1 MASRAGADVDQT
13 VRRADRRLVVFDDH
27 DRVAGPPQIVDAL
40 DQPVVIG
47 RVQSDRR
54 LIQHVTDADQ
64 PAADVGRQ
72 PDALQFAAGER
83 FGSPVQRQVIDAH
96 ADQITQPPRDLGRD
110 RCGDSRLQR
119 RQFPRQGFTP
129 RRRLVDRHRDQFR
142 DGPPA
147 DRHRPRLRPQ
157 PRAVACGADGRTTAG
172 RLPPVGG
179 EPDQSDPVARPARPV
194 RAVVTERPRLDLLE
208 RLAAIHARH
217 CRRKNFF
224 TRFAV
229 RGFDH
234 RGQQPVGH
242 FERRVD
248 RRGQPRPAAVVL
260 DLQPVH
266 DGVDRM
272 QFPDG
277 QRRHVLDRRHH
288 PVDAD
293 PDQTRRD
300 DVLQHLAVTASAA
313 ADDRRQDRQLRAD
326 RQRRQFVDDRRRVPP
341 RHLAAAPAAVQHPDP
356 CVQQP
361 QIVVH
366 LGDRRDG
373 AASAGGVVLLVDRQR
388 RSQPVDRVD
397 VRPRDLVQELS
408 SVRRQRIDVLPLT
421 LGVQRVE
428 RQRRFPA
435 ARHAGNDRQR
445 VPRDVDIDIPQVVD
459 ADPPQLDRMRFGRRH
474 GLPDPNFCASI
485 VPGWFTCTFAPMG
498 SRGGMGIMI
507 ARQTVPG
514 SPPPRQP
521 TRQDTPRPAPH
532 PPPACPFTSPPPPC
546 PRRRRRSTANT

>member
-1 MASRAGADVDQT
+1 MPIEPPSAATRARHQQIAQEIHLDPFLPLTLALFAPPPGRIETEPPRPEPQRLGQPRGGEHLTDLVHHARVRRGTRPRVAADRRLIDHDHLVQLRRPGDRFERPRRRRFQSQLRRQRRLQRVDDEGTLPAARHAADPDQRRQRNRRGDVLQVVRLHPADRQHLLRSTTLSRIEHPPPARQVISGETVGLRFDLPRRRVGDQPPAVPARAGADVDQP

-27 DRVAGPPQIVDAL
+27 DRVAGPPQVVDAL
-40 DQPVVIG
+40 DQPVVVG

-83 FGSPVQRQVIDAH
+83 FGPPVQRQVIDAH

-157 PRAVACGADGRTTAG
+157 PRAVARGADGRTTAG

-179 EPDQSDPVARPARPV
+179 EPDQPDPVARPARPV

-217 CRRKNFF
+217 RRRKDFF

-242 FERRVD
+242 LQSRVD
-248 RRGQPRPAAVVL
+248 RRGQPRPAAIVL

-277 QRRHVLDRRHH
+277 QRRHVFDQRHH

-293 PDQTRRD
+293 PDQ
-300 DVLQHLAVTASAA
+300 
-313 ADDRRQDRQLRAD
+313 
-326 RQRRQFVDDRRRVPP
+326 P
-341 RHLAAAPAAVQHPDP
+341 
-356 CVQQP
+356 
-361 QIVVH
+361 
-366 LGDRRDG
+366 
-373 AASAGGVVLLVDRQR
+373 
-388 RSQPVDRVD
+388 
-397 VRPRDLVQELS
+397 
-408 SVRRQRIDVLPLT
+408 
-421 LGVQRVE
+421 
-428 RQRRFPA
+428 
-435 ARHAGNDRQR
+435 
-445 VPRDVDIDIPQVVD
+445 
-459 ADPPQLDRMRFGRRH
+459 
-474 GLPDPNFCASI
+474 
-485 VPGWFTCTFAPMG
+485 
-498 SRGGMGIMI
+498 
-507 ARQTVPG
+507 
-514 SPPPRQP
+514 
-521 TRQDTPRPAPH
+521 
-532 PPPACPFTSPPPPC
+532 
-546 PRRRRRSTANT
+546 